1 MFSTVIEPARIK
13 ILMRAN
19 VSNVVRL
26 AMALALVIFVGE
38 CVAFAQS
45 ADVNFPTPLSS
56 NKITGSIKARDIGD
70 NRLTTHY
77 FVFNGTQGDLFVN
90 VLSKN
95 LDADIDVFSADA
107 MIPLTKMVVASDAQA
122 NETGR
127 LIYLRKPERLI
138 LRIQGRTPNDLP
150 ATYQISFGGSFAA
163 ISGQEAPEAPVVDK
177 GVSGEVAVNSVGTI
191 LPQAKKLPVSSA
203 PEIAAEPD
211 TGVANRDVPEPGTP
225 TKVNREEP
233 KTEAEAAK
241 VETPRPAKRRSRKRA
256 EVVVTESIEPKK
268 ETAENAKEAKPTK
281 RQKRTAK
288 KERKPEPP
296 KTETPAP
303 VDPLANVKLV
313 ILFKNGEKV
322 EIGMPDLMRFSVD
335 RGQLIVIRKTGSID
349 RYSMIEV
356 AKVTI
361 E

>member
-1 MFSTVIEPARIK
+1 
-13 ILMRAN
+13 MRAN
-19 VSNVVRL
+19 VSNAIRL
-26 AMALALVIFVGE
+26 AMVLALVIFVGN
-38 CVAFAQS
+38 CVASAQS
-45 ADVNFPTPLSS
+45 SDVNFPTPLSS

-95 LDADIDVFSADA
+95 LDADIDVFSADG
-107 MIPLTKMVVASDAQA
+107 MIPLTKMIVASDAQA

-127 LIYLRKPERLI
+127 LIYLRKPEKLI

-163 ISGQEAPEAPVVDK
+163 ITGQEVPEAPVVDK

-191 LPQAKKLPVSSA
+191 LPQPKKQPMPSA
-203 PEIAAEPD
+203 PETPADGDSDIAKAD
-211 TGVANRDVPEPGTP
+211 TPEPVMP
-225 TKVNREEP
+225 AEAKREEP

-241 VETPRPAKRRSRKRA
+241 VETRKPAKRRSRKRA

-268 ETAENAKEAKPTK
+268 ETPEKAKEAKPAN

-288 KERKPEPP
+288 KERKTEPR

-322 EIGMPDLMRFSVD
+322 EIGMPDLMRFTVD
-335 RGQLIVIRKTGSID
+335 KGQLIVIRKTGSID

>member
-1 MFSTVIEPARIK
+1 MLLK
-13 ILMRAN
+13 IRP
-19 VSNVVRL
+19 L
-26 AMALALVIFVGE
+26 AFALLFAAFVAGSQG
-38 CVAFAQS
+38 FAQS
-45 ADVNFPTPLSS
+45 SDVNFPTPLSS
-56 NKITGSIKARDIGD
+56 NKFTGTIKARDIGD

-77 FVFNGTQGDLFVN
+77 FVFNGTQGDLFIN
-90 VLSKN
+90 VVSSN
-95 LDADIDVFSADA
+95 LDADIDVFSADGL
-107 MIPLTKMVVASDAQA
+107 IPLSKMIVASDAQA

-127 LIYLRKPERLI
+127 LIYLRKPEKLI

-163 ISGQEAPEAPVVDK
+163 ITGQEAPEAPVVDK

-191 LPQAKKLPVSSA
+191 LPQPKKEPVPSA
-203 PEIAAEPD
+203 PKTPAEGDSDIAKAD
-211 TGVANRDVPEPGTP
+211 RPEPVVP
-225 TKVNREEP
+225 AEAKREEP

-241 VETPRPAKRRSRKRA
+241 VEPPKPAKRRSRKRA

-268 ETAENAKEAKPTK
+268 EAPEKAKEAKPAK
-281 RQKRTAK
+281 RQKRAAK
-288 KERKPEPP
+288 KERKTEPP
-296 KTETPAP
+296 KTEAPAP

-322 EIGMPDLMRFSVD
+322 EIGMPDLMRFTVD
-335 RGQLIVIRKTGSID
+335 KGQLIVIRKTGSID